1 MNEVTTDMIIVGLV
15 ITNLVNMIIYL
26 RQRKLTHDMEFV
38 TVNILQGIEETLLP
52 YINDDIEH
60 TSGANYI
67 QLASSEDDIYD

>member
-1 MNEVTTDMIIVGLV
+1 MNEITSDMIIIGLV
-15 ITNLVNMIIYL
+15 LTNLVNIIIYL

-38 TVNILQGIEETLLP
+38 TVNVLQGLEKTLLP

-67 QLASSEDDIYD
+67 HLATSEDDIDN